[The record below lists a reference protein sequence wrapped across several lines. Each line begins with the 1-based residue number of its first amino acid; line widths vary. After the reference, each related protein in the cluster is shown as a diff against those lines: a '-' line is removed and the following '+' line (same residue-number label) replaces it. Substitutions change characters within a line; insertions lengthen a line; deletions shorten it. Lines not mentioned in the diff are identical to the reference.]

1 MWLGGIRIACTE
13 PLTVITR
20 AMRPFFVALFIV
32 PMMVTYL
39 PWLSLRPPRTM
50 GL

>member
-1 MWLGGIRIACTE
+1 MLEAIGIGEVTG
-13 PLTVITR
+13 

-32 PMMVTYL
+32 LMVVTCIPAPSL
-39 PWLSLRPPRTM
+39 WLPRTM